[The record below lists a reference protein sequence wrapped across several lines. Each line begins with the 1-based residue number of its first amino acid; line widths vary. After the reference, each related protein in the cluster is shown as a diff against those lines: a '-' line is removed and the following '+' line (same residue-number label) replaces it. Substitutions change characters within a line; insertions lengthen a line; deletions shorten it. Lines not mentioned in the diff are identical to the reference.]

1 MKEKQKMQLGIG
13 TLEDIQAV
21 EADENETLAEVFAKR
36 GLRKTSEQVIR
47 DLANN
52 EYSASDLVGDV
63 VEEGTSQTFVL
74 VSKVKSQ

>member
-1 MKEKQKMQLGIG
+1 MQLGIG

-21 EADENETLAEVFAKR
+21 EADENETLAQVFLKR
-36 GLRKTSEQVIR
+36 DLRKTSEQVIR

-52 EYSASDLVGDV
+52 EYSPSDLVGDV

>member
-1 MKEKQKMQLGIG
+1 MQLGIG

-36 GLRKTSEQVIR
+36 SLRKTAEQVIR
-47 DLANN
+47 DLAQN
-52 EYSASDLVGDV
+52 EYSPSDLVGDV